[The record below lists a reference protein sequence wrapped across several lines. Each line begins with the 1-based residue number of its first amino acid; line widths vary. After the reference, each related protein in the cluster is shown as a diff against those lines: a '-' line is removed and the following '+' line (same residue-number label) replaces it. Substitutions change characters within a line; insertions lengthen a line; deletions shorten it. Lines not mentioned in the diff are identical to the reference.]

1 MTSTQI
7 SPSQKTCDPQTGF
20 AGGALI
26 QPSATELLMPKV
38 RMPVVEQISPS
49 QNLVNTQVVTAG
61 GALIQ
66 PLAIRKAIPI
76 ADAPVVEQISPSHT
90 RIDTHLGS
98 AGGSNLGQTTTT
110 NGAIPIIRSSLS
122 DPTLNTLAAHF
133 SDTEQIRIATANR
146 LRILTLDEADKD
158 GVMRGWQLTETHP
171 SVEALRAQLEA
182 FEKLEKEMEKALA
195 KQLKTHPL
203 HPWIKSQTGLGDKQM
218 ARLLGVIR
226 DPYWNEL
233 HQRPRTVSELWA
245 YSGLHVIDGQGAKRR
260 KGQQS
265 NWSAEAKTRI
275 YLIAVSCIKQS
286 KSPYRAVYDDR
297 RAHTAITHPDWTDG
311 HSHNDA
317 IRIMG
322 KEILKQ
328 LWIQSRA
335 IHEGE

>member
-7 SPSQKTCDPQTGF
+7 SPSQSSIDNHLPH

-26 QPSATELLMPKV
+26 QPSAIKCPMP
-38 RMPVVEQISPS
+38 MSSAPVVEQISPS
-49 QNLVNTQVVTAG
+49 QLAG
-61 GALIQ
+61 DNQ
-66 PLAIRKAIPI
+66 RC
-76 ADAPVVEQISPSHT
+76 V
-90 RIDTHLGS
+90 
-98 AGGSNLGQTTTT
+98 AGGSNLDQTTTK
-110 NGAIPIIRSSLS
+110 NGPIPIVLASLS
-122 DPTLNTLAAHF
+122 DPTLNTLAAQF
-133 SDTEQIRIATANR
+133 SDIEQMRIATANR
-146 LRILTLDEADKD
+146 LRILTLDEADED
-158 GVMRGWQLTETHP
+158 GVMRGWSLPDNHP
-171 SVEALRAQLEA
+171 SVIALRYQFEA
-182 FEKLEKEMEKALA
+182 FEIQEKTMEKALA

-203 HPWIKSQTGLGDKQM
+203 HPWIKSQIGLGDKQM

-245 YSGLHVIDGQGAKRR
+245 YSGLHVINGQGAKRR

-265 NWSAEAKTRI
+265 NWSAEAKSRI

-317 IRIMG
+317 LRIMG

>member
-7 SPSQKTCDPQTGF
+7 SPSHRGHDTQRLV
-20 AGGALI
+20 AGGARI

-49 QNLVNTQVVTAG
+49 QKDNDNQRWV
-61 GALIQ
+61 
-66 PLAIRKAIPI
+66 
-76 ADAPVVEQISPSHT
+76 
-90 RIDTHLGS
+90 
-98 AGGSNLGQTTTT
+98 AGGSNLDQTTTMT
-110 NGAIPIIRSSLS
+110 GSITKFQMSLS
-122 DPTLNTLAAHF
+122 DPTLNTLATQF

-146 LRILTLDEADKD
+146 LRILILDEADKD
-158 GVMRGWQLTETHP
+158 GVMRGWQLTENHD
-171 SVEALRAQLEA
+171 SVKALRAQLEA

-195 KQLKTHPL
+195 KQLKTHAL
-203 HPWIKSQTGLGDKQM
+203 HPWIKSQIGLGDKQM

-245 YSGLHVIDGQGAKRR
+245 YSGLHVIHGQGAKRR

-265 NWSAEAKTRI
+265 NWSAEAKSRI

-317 IRIMG
+317 LRIMG

>member
-7 SPSQKTCDPQTGF
+7 SPSPSAHDNQSAL

-49 QNLVNTQVVTAG
+49 QPPRDNHRPAAG
-61 GALIQ
+61 GARIQ
-66 PLAIRKAIPI
+66 PSANPVSIPN
-76 ADAPVVEQISPSHT
+76 ADAPVVEQISPSQT
-90 RIDTHLGS
+90 SLDAHLEG
-98 AGGSNLGQTTTT
+98 AGGSNLDQTTTRSV
-110 NGAIPIIRSSLS
+110 AIPIMRSSLS
-122 DPTLNTLAAHF
+122 DPTLNTLATQF

-158 GVMRGWQLTETHP
+158 GVMRGWQLTENHD
-171 SVEALRAQLEA
+171 SVKALRAQLEA

-203 HPWIKSQTGLGDKQM
+203 HPWIKSQIGLGDKQM

-245 YSGLHVIDGQGAKRR
+245 YSGLHVIHGQGAKRR

-265 NWSAEAKTRI
+265 NWSAEAKSRI
-275 YLIAVSCIKQS
+275 YLIAVSCVKQS

-317 IRIMG
+317 LRIMG

>member
-1 MTSTQI
+1 
-7 SPSQKTCDPQTGF
+7 
-20 AGGALI
+20 
-26 QPSATELLMPKV
+26 
-38 RMPVVEQISPS
+38 
-49 QNLVNTQVVTAG
+49 
-61 GALIQ
+61 
-66 PLAIRKAIPI
+66 
-76 ADAPVVEQISPSHT
+76 
-90 RIDTHLGS
+90 
-98 AGGSNLGQTTTT
+98 
-110 NGAIPIIRSSLS
+110 LS
-122 DPTLNTLAAHF
+122 DPTLNTLAAQF
-133 SDTEQIRIATANR
+133 SDIEQMRIATASR
-146 LRILTLDEADKD
+146 LRILTLDEADED
-158 GVMRGWQLTETHP
+158 GVMRGWALPENHP
-171 SVEALRAQLEA
+171 SVIALRYQFEA
-182 FEKLEKEMEKALA
+182 FEIQEKTMEKALA

-233 HQRPRTVSELWA
+233 YQRPRTVSELWA
-245 YSGLHVIDGQGAKRR
+245 YSGLHVIDGQCAKRR

-265 NWSAEAKTRI
+265 NWSAEAKSRI

-317 IRIMG
+317 LRIMG

>member
-7 SPSQKTCDPQTGF
+7 SPSQPPRDNHLPT

-26 QPSATELLMPKV
+26 QPSAKYAVMPKV
-38 RMPVVEQISPS
+38 VSPVVEQISPS
-49 QNLVNTQVVTAG
+49 QEVCDNRVDVAG
-61 GALIQ
+61 GSLIQ
-66 PLAIRKAIPI
+66 PSAMGNAIPLVVP
-76 ADAPVVEQISPSHT
+76 PVVEQSSPSQSSSDNQN
-90 RIDTHLGS
+90 RI
-98 AGGSNLGQTTTT
+98 AGGSNLDQTTTRSV
-110 NGAIPIIRSSLS
+110 AIPIMRSSLS
-122 DPTLNTLAAHF
+122 DPTLNTLAAQF
-133 SDTEQIRIATANR
+133 SDTEQIRIATASR

-158 GVMRGWQLTETHP
+158 GVMRGWQLTENHN
-171 SVEALRAQLEA
+171 SVKALRAQLEA

-203 HPWIKSQTGLGDKQM
+203 HPWIKSQIGLGDKQV

-265 NWSAEAKTRI
+265 NWSAEAKSRI

-317 IRIMG
+317 LRIMG

>member
-1 MTSTQI
+1 MRTDRFNIYEVVGHQNEII
-7 SPSQKTCDPQTGF
+7 SSSYS
-20 AGGALI
+20 A
-26 QPSATELLMPKV
+26 SATTLTINATV
-38 RMPVVEQISPS
+38 RSMAHTNDLPFTID
-49 QNLVNTQVVTAG
+49 NLHFW
-61 GALIQ
+61 
-66 PLAIRKAIPI
+66 PEEP
-76 ADAPVVEQISPSHT
+76 
-90 RIDTHLGS
+90 
-98 AGGSNLGQTTTT
+98 TT

-122 DPTLNTLAAHF
+122 DPTLNTLAAQF
-133 SDTEQIRIATANR
+133 SDIEQMRIATASR
-146 LRILTLDEADKD
+146 LRILTLDEADED
-158 GVMRGWQLTETHP
+158 GVMRGWALPENHP
-171 SVEALRAQLEA
+171 SVIALRYQFEA
-182 FEKLEKEMEKALA
+182 FEIQEKTMEKALA

-233 HQRPRTVSELWA
+233 YQRPRTVSELWA
-245 YSGLHVIDGQGAKRR
+245 YSGLHVIDGQCAKRR

-265 NWSAEAKTRI
+265 NWSAEAKSRI

-317 IRIMG
+317 LRIMG

>member
-1 MTSTQI
+1 MTSTQISPSQSSIDNHLRHAGGALIQPSAKIGVLSSCSAPVVEQI

-61 GALIQ
+61 G
-66 PLAIRKAIPI
+66 
-76 ADAPVVEQISPSHT
+76 
-90 RIDTHLGS
+90 
-98 AGGSNLGQTTTT
+98 SNLDQTTTT

-203 HPWIKSQTGLGDKQM
+203 HPWIKSQIGLGDKQM

-265 NWSAEAKTRI
+265 NWSAEAKSRI
-275 YLIAVSCIKQS
+275 YLIAVSCIKQC

-297 RAHTAITHPDWTDG
+297 RAHTANTHPDWTDG

>member
-7 SPSQKTCDPQTGF
+7 SPSQKTDDNHEAL

-26 QPSATELLMPKV
+26 EPSAKIVPSSKSAS
-38 RMPVVEQISPS
+38 PVVEQISPS
-49 QNLVNTQVVTAG
+49 QSGNDNQRSLAG
-61 GALIQ
+61 GL
-66 PLAIRKAIPI
+66 
-76 ADAPVVEQISPSHT
+76 
-90 RIDTHLGS
+90 
-98 AGGSNLGQTTTT
+98 NLDQTTTMT
-110 NGAIPIIRSSLS
+110 YTISISSPSLS
-122 DPTLNTLAAHF
+122 DPTLNTLAAQF
-133 SDTEQIRIATANR
+133 SDIEQMRIATANR
-146 LRILTLDEADKD
+146 LRILTLDEADED
-158 GVMRGWQLTETHP
+158 GVMRGWSLPDNHP
-171 SVEALRAQLEA
+171 SVIALRYQFEA
-182 FEKLEKEMEKALA
+182 FEIQEKTMEKALS

-203 HPWIKSQTGLGDKQM
+203 HPWIKSQIGLGDKQM

-245 YSGLHVIDGQGAKRR
+245 YSGLHVIDGQSAKRR

-297 RAHTAITHPDWTDG
+297 RTHTAITHPDWTDG

-317 IRIMG
+317 LRIMG

-328 LWIQSRA
+328 LWIQARA
-335 IHEGE
+335 IHEGKQ

>member
-7 SPSQKTCDPQTGF
+7 SPSQAATDNHLRL

-26 QPSATELLMPKV
+26 QPSANDLPIPNGV
-38 RMPVVEQISPS
+38 PPVVEQISPS
-49 QNLVNTQVVTAG
+49 QKAPDNQHFHAG

-66 PLAIRKAIPI
+66 PSANDSTLPI
-76 ADAPVVEQISPSHT
+76 EVSPVVEEISPSQLT
-90 RIDTHLGS
+90 GDNQRNV
-98 AGGSNLGQTTTT
+98 AGGSNLDQTTTMT
-110 NGAIPIIRSSLS
+110 GSITKFQMSLS
-122 DPTLNTLAAHF
+122 DPTLNTLAAQF
-133 SDTEQIRIATANR
+133 SDIEQMRIATASR
-146 LRILTLDEADKD
+146 LRILTLDEADED
-158 GVMRGWQLTETHP
+158 GVMRGWSLPDNHP
-171 SVEALRAQLEA
+171 SVIALRYQFEA
-182 FEKLEKEMEKALA
+182 FEIQEKTMEKALA
-195 KQLKTHPL
+195 KQLKKHPL
-203 HPWIKSQTGLGDKQM
+203 HPWIKSQIGLGDKQM

-265 NWSAEAKTRI
+265 NWSAEAKSRI

-286 KSPYRAVYDDR
+286 KSPYRAVYDGR

-317 IRIMG
+317 LRIMG

>member
-1 MTSTQI
+1 MTYTQI
-7 SPSQKTCDPQTGF
+7 SPSQQKGDSQLVA
-20 AGGALI
+20 AGGARI
-26 QPSATELLMPKV
+26 QPSAKCGVMPKTLP
-38 RMPVVEQISPS
+38 PVVEQISPS
-49 QNLVNTQVVTAG
+49 PPGRDNQRC
-61 GALIQ
+61 I
-66 PLAIRKAIPI
+66 
-76 ADAPVVEQISPSHT
+76 
-90 RIDTHLGS
+90 
-98 AGGSNLGQTTTT
+98 AGGSNLDQTTTMT
-110 NGAIPIIRSSLS
+110 YAIPIVLASLS
-122 DPTLNTLAAHF
+122 DPTLNTLAAQF
-133 SDTEQIRIATANR
+133 SDIEQMRIATANR
-146 LRILTLDEADKD
+146 LRILTLDEADED
-158 GVMRGWQLTETHP
+158 GVMRGWSLPDNHP
-171 SVEALRAQLEA
+171 SVIALRYQFEA
-182 FEKLEKEMEKALA
+182 FEIQEKTMEKALA

-203 HPWIKSQTGLGDKQM
+203 HPWIKSQIGLGDKQT

-265 NWSAEAKTRI
+265 NWSAEAKSRI

-317 IRIMG
+317 LRIMG

>member
-1 MTSTQI
+1 
-7 SPSQKTCDPQTGF
+7 
-20 AGGALI
+20 
-26 QPSATELLMPKV
+26 
-38 RMPVVEQISPS
+38 
-49 QNLVNTQVVTAG
+49 
-61 GALIQ
+61 
-66 PLAIRKAIPI
+66 
-76 ADAPVVEQISPSHT
+76 
-90 RIDTHLGS
+90 
-98 AGGSNLGQTTTT
+98 
-110 NGAIPIIRSSLS
+110 LS
-122 DPTLNTLAAHF
+122 DPTLNTLAAQF
-133 SDTEQIRIATANR
+133 SDIEQMRIATASR
-146 LRILTLDEADKD
+146 LRILTLDEADED
-158 GVMRGWQLTETHP
+158 GVMRGWALPENHP
-171 SVEALRAQLEA
+171 SVIALRYQFEA
-182 FEKLEKEMEKALA
+182 FEIQEKTMEKALA

-203 HPWIKSQTGLGDKQM
+203 HPWIKSQIGLGDKQL

-265 NWSAEAKTRI
+265 NWSAEAKSRI
-275 YLIAVSCIKQS
+275 YLIAVSCIKQC

-297 RAHTAITHPDWTDG
+297 RAHTANTHPDWTDG

>member
-7 SPSQKTCDPQTGF
+7 SPSQKTSDNQAPAAGGALIQPSAKTGVLSSCSAPVVEQISPSQLQADNHLNF

-49 QNLVNTQVVTAG
+49 HIKNENHE
-61 GALIQ
+61 
-66 PLAIRKAIPI
+66 R
-76 ADAPVVEQISPSHT
+76 
-90 RIDTHLGS
+90 S
-98 AGGSNLGQTTTT
+98 AGGLNLDQTTTMT
-110 NGAIPIIRSSLS
+110 GSITKFQMSLS
-122 DPTLNTLAAHF
+122 DPTLNTLAAQF
-133 SDTEQIRIATANR
+133 SDIEQMRIATASR
-146 LRILTLDEADKD
+146 LRILTLDEADED
-158 GVMRGWQLTETHP
+158 GVMRGWALPDNHP
-171 SVEALRAQLEA
+171 SVIALRYQFEA
-182 FEKLEKEMEKALA
+182 FEIQEKTMEKALA

-203 HPWIKSQTGLGDKQM
+203 HPWIKSQIGLGDKQL

-233 HQRPRTVSELWA
+233 YQRPRTVSELWA

-265 NWSAEAKTRI
+265 NWSAEAKSRI
-275 YLIAVSCIKQS
+275 YLIAVSCIKQC

-297 RAHTAITHPDWTDG
+297 RAHTANTHPDWTDG

>member
-1 MTSTQI
+1 MTTTQI
-7 SPSQKTCDPQTGF
+7 SPSHQDRDTHDSL
-20 AGGALI
+20 AGGARI
-26 QPSATELLMPKV
+26 QPSAN
-38 RMPVVEQISPS
+38 PVS
-49 QNLVNTQVVTAG
+49 
-61 GALIQ
+61 
-66 PLAIRKAIPI
+66 IPN
-76 ADAPVVEQISPSHT
+76 ADAPVVEQISPSPPG
-90 RIDTHLGS
+90 RDNQRCI
-98 AGGSNLGQTTTT
+98 AGGSNLDQTTTIVRAT
-110 NGAIPIIRSSLS
+110 PIVLASLS
-122 DPTLNTLAAHF
+122 DPTLNTLAAQF
-133 SDTEQIRIATANR
+133 SDIEQMRIATANR
-146 LRILTLDEADKD
+146 LRILTLDEADED
-158 GVMRGWQLTETHP
+158 GVMRGWSLPDNHP
-171 SVEALRAQLEA
+171 SVIALRYQFEA
-182 FEKLEKEMEKALA
+182 FEIQEKTMEKALA

-203 HPWIKSQTGLGDKQM
+203 HPWIKSQIGLGDKQM

-265 NWSAEAKTRI
+265 NWSAEAKSRI

-317 IRIMG
+317 LRIMG

>member
-1 MTSTQI
+1 M
-7 SPSQKTCDPQTGF
+7 
-20 AGGALI
+20 
-26 QPSATELLMPKV
+26 
-38 RMPVVEQISPS
+38 
-49 QNLVNTQVVTAG
+49 N
-61 GALIQ
+61 
-66 PLAIRKAIPI
+66 
-76 ADAPVVEQISPSHT
+76 
-90 RIDTHLGS
+90 DTHSTS
-98 AGGSNLGQTTTT
+98 AGGSNLDQTTTK
-110 NGAIPIIRSSLS
+110 NGPIPIVLASLS
-122 DPTLNTLAAHF
+122 DPTLNTLAAQF
-133 SDTEQIRIATANR
+133 SDIEQMRIATANR
-146 LRILTLDEADKD
+146 LRILTLNEADED
-158 GVMRGWQLTETHP
+158 GVMRGWSLPDNHP
-171 SVEALRAQLEA
+171 SVIALRYQFEA
-182 FEKLEKEMEKALA
+182 FEIQEKTMEKALA

-203 HPWIKSQTGLGDKQM
+203 HPWIKSQIGLGDKQM

-245 YSGLHVIDGQGAKRR
+245 YSGLHVINGQGAKRR

-265 NWSAEAKTRI
+265 NWSAEAKSRI

-317 IRIMG
+317 LRIMG